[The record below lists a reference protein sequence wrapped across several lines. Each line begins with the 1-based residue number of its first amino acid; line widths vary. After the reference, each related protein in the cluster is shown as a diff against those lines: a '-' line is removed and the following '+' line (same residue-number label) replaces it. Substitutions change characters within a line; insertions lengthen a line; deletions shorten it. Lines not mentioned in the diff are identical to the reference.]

1 MSKSGGNPTNAPVP
15 NRNENFGIS
24 GCLNE
29 TISSNFHYEVVMGL
43 DIFHSVLISMPSGP
57 SKEQYAGKEEKG
69 WALFNDP
76 VLLYMI
82 NSLSHFLFLLQYFIW
97 FATGTLQVSLRE
109 TSMMKH
115 FVYALDAPLAV

>member
-57 SKEQYAGKEEKG
+57 SKEQYTRKEEKG
-69 WALFNDP
+69 G
-76 VLLYMI
+76 LYSMI
-82 NSLSHFLFLLQYFIW
+82 LYFFTWSIPCLT
-97 FATGTLQVSLRE
+97 FFSC
-109 TSMMKH
+109 
-115 FVYALDAPLAV
+115 